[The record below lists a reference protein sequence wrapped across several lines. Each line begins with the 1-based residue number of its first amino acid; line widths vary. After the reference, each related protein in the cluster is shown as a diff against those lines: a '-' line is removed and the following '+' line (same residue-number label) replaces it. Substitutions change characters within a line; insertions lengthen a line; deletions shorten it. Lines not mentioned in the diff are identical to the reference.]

1 LNDFESSVVPAIIAS
16 IVVFGA
22 IFTLAFIAMVT
33 RRRPQNHHHQSS
45 SSPPLGVGCSP
56 AIVGAMVDVIAP
68 DPRGEIIQAT
78 LNGLASFVGHR
89 RMSASRSELMG

>member
-1 LNDFESSVVPAIIAS
+1 
-16 IVVFGA
+16 
-22 IFTLAFIAMVT
+22 
-33 RRRPQNHHHQSS
+33 
-45 SSPPLGVGCSP
+45 
-56 AIVGAMVDVIAP
+56 MVDVIAP